1 MFLNTELVRFLHG
14 LSKLESKNIQFS
26 NGFEPKKNPDFEWS
40 PKSEPLDNR
49 TDVYHLK
56 TGQVKV
62 LYLVVSSNQAS
73 GYLDPSC
80 VMTLLVPGIWLFFFS
95 TNYR

>member
-26 NGFEPKKNPDFEWS
+26 NGFEPKYPDFEWCL
-40 PKSEPLDNR
+40 KSEPLDNR
-49 TDVYHLK
+49 TDVDHLK

-62 LYLVVSSNQAS
+62 LYLGVSSNQAS